1 MALGLSTS
9 VSTTQFPLEPE
20 FAALR
25 ACLFDIDGLLARP
38 ANDLQRI
45 VPSVSGWSVEQQLAH
60 VALANELVARNLASI
75 AKGVGPLLVPTGEP
89 PPEALAVLVAG
100 KFPRGQAQAPRM
112 VVPPREVER
121 AYLLD
126 WLAGN
131 RRDFAALEGKI
142 AELGAS
148 TLRVPH
154 QLLGP
159 LSASQ
164 WVRFAAVHTRHHI
177 EIAHEI
183 LAA

>member
-1 MALGLSTS
+1 MG
-9 VSTTQFPLEPE
+9 TTQFSFEPE
-20 FAALR
+20 FAAFR
-25 ACLFDIDGLLARP
+25 ACLFEVDGLLARP
-38 ANDLQRI
+38 ANDLQR
-45 VPSVSGWSVEQQLAH
+45 VAPSVSGWSVEQQLAH

-75 AKGVGPLLVPTGEP
+75 AKGSGPLLLASGEP
-89 PPEALAVLVAG
+89 RPEALAVLVAG
-100 KFPRGQAQAPRM
+100 KFQRGLAQAPRM
-112 VVPPREVER
+112 VVPPQEVER

-131 RRDFAALEGKI
+131 RRDFAALEGRI

-164 WVRFAAVHTRHHI
+164 WLRFAAIHTRHHLD
-177 EIAHEI
+177 IAHEI
-183 LAA
+183 LAV